1 MPSRFQYW
9 RSLVVVL
16 YISLF
21 VAIIA
26 MAIALSEILESLGC
40 VRIDLQPGVPQ
51 SCSPFLVW
59 GSLLLW
65 LVAAIALI
73 RPIDRALKRLWS
85 RGAPVELLRQ
95 TPNKSLERSRD
106 R

>member
-9 RSLVVVL
+9 RSLAVVL

-21 VAIIA
+21 VAMIA
-26 MAIALSEILESLGC
+26 IAIALSEMLESFGC

-59 GSLLLW
+59 GTVLLW

-73 RPIDRALKRLWS
+73 KPIDRALKRLWN
-85 RGAPVELLRQ
+85 RGAAVEQLRQ